1 MNKSRDLIAKDQ
13 VQAVTGS
20 PILLKLRTKEDI
32 AETRKAVRL
41 FSSKT
46 DDTVF
51 GKRVSVNE
59 DVSLLIYSPKES
71 RKTTRLPAIYYIHG
85 GGYVSGSADLYDNE
99 HQEKATKL
107 QCIVVAIEYRLAPEH
122 PHPTPLNDCV
132 AGISWVHNKA
142 EELGIDQARITV
154 MGESAGGGL
163 SASLCHYLRD
173 TSPIQPKNQVLMFPM
188 LDYKTP
194 ANPAVSSNT
203 YVGEYVWT
211 HELNHFGWTYLLG
224 GTKIT
229 DIDIQ
234 YYSPAHAPSFA
245 RLPNTY
251 IAVGSLDLLF
261 EESLE
266 YAKNLSR
273 AGVPISMEVV
283 AGAVHGFNFIPSET
297 ARKFNERL
305 MGYLADVL

>member
-1 MNKSRDLIAKDQ
+1 MSQSRDLIAKDQ
-13 VQAVTGS
+13 VQAVTES
-20 PILLKLRTKEDI
+20 PLILKLQTKEDI
-32 AETRKAVRL
+32 AETRKSVRL

-46 DDTVF
+46 DDTFF
-51 GKRVSVNE
+51 GKRVSVNK
-59 DVSLLIYSPKES
+59 DVSLLLYRPKES
-71 RKTTRLPAIYYIHG
+71 RQNTPLPTIYYIHG

-99 HQEKATKL
+99 HYEKATKL
-107 QCIVVAIEYRLAPEH
+107 NCIVAAVEYRVAPEH
-122 PHPTPLNDCV
+122 PHPTPLHDCA
-132 AGISWVHNKA
+132 AGISWVHDNSEIIGVDA
-142 EELGIDQARITV
+142 ARITV

-173 TSPIQPKNQVLMFPM
+173 TSPIKPKNQVLLFPM
-188 LDYKTP
+188 LDYKTSI
-194 ANPAVSSNT
+194 NPAEYTNK

-211 HELNHFGWTYLLG
+211 HELNNFGWTYLLG
-224 GTKIT
+224 EKKIT

-234 YYSPAHAPSFA
+234 YYSPSHAPNFA
-245 RLPNTY
+245 GLPNTY
-251 IAVGSLDLLF
+251 IAVGSLDLLL

-266 YAKNLSR
+266 YAKSLSR
-273 AGVPISMEVV
+273 AGVPIYMEVV

>member
-1 MNKSRDLIAKDQ
+1 MNNSRDLIAKDQ
-13 VQAVTGS
+13 VQAVTQS
-20 PILLKLRTKEDI
+20 PILLKLKTKEDI
-32 AETRKAVRL
+32 AGTRKSVRL

-46 DDTVF
+46 DDTFF
-51 GKRVSVNE
+51 GKRVTVND
-59 DVSLLIYSPKES
+59 DVSVLIYSPKES
-71 RKTTRLPAIYYIHG
+71 RKDARLPAIYYIHG
-85 GGYVSGSADLYDNE
+85 GGYVSGAADLYGNE

-107 QCIVVAIEYRLAPEH
+107 NCIVVAIEYRLAPEH

-132 AGISWVHNKA
+132 AGISWIHDNA
-142 EELGIDQARITV
+142 EELGIDAARITV

-163 SASLCHYLRD
+163 SASLCHYLKD
-173 TSPIQPKNQVLMFPM
+173 TSPIKPKNQILMFPM

-194 ANPAVSSNT
+194 ADPKSSSNK

-211 HELNHFGWTYLLG
+211 HELNNFGWTYLLG
-224 GTKIT
+224 ENKIT

-234 YYSPAHAPSFA
+234 YYSPAHASNFSG
-245 RLPNTY
+245 LPNAY
-251 IAVGSLDLLF
+251 IAVGSLDLLL

-266 YAKNLSR
+266 YAKRLSR

-297 ARKFNERL
+297 ARKFNNRL
-305 MGYLADVL
+305 MEYLAGVL